1 MIVCFGLCDCRQ
13 DSFQINLIFDDYTN
27 ANDQV
32 KHQLDVAN
40 DSNTK
45 IDAGSQVHCDLPK
58 PGLLLRPD
66 GASSEKVILSYFP
79 LNFHSS

>member
-1 MIVCFGLCDCRQ
+1 MIVDWDCVILVVYW
-13 DSFQINLIFDDYTN
+13 DCVIVI
-27 ANDQV
+27 V
-32 KHQLDVAN
+32 IVDVAN

-45 IDAGSQVHCDLPK
+45 IDGGSQVHCDLPK